1 MIGIAIAAICGA
13 VAGWWVHKKI
23 ERIRFSRRYR
33 RSVRICAR
41 SNKRKRPRKVVTAG
55 DDYETT

>member
-1 MIGIAIAAICGA
+1 MIEITIAAICGA
-13 VAGWWVHKKI
+13 VAGWCLCKKV

-41 SNKRKRPRKVVTAG
+41 SNKRKRPRRVVTAG
-55 DDYETT
+55 DDYI